1 MSRELL
7 FPSLVTLVSLLVY
20 FVFTGLVGRARG
32 RYNVPA
38 PQTTGNDN
46 FERVLRVQQN
56 TAEQLLSFLPALWI
70 FSLVISPLW
79 ASLLGAVWIVGRIVY
94 AAGYFKAAAKRGT
107 GFAITAAANVSLLLG
122 SVVGV
127 LYQLLKGN

>member
-1 MSRELL
+1 MTRELL
-7 FPSLVTLVSLLVY
+7 YPSLVTILSLLVY
-20 FVFTGLVGRARG
+20 MVFTGFVGRARS

-56 TAEQLLSFLPALWI
+56 TAEQLLIFLPALWI
-70 FSLVISPLW
+70 FALVLSPMW
-79 ASLLGAVWIVGRIVY
+79 AAALGGVWIVGRIVY

-107 GFAITAAANVSLLLG
+107 GFAITSAASVSLLLG
-122 SVVGV
+122 SLIGII
-127 LYQLLKGN
+127 LALTRAT

>member
-7 FPSLVTLVSLLVY
+7 YPSLVTLFSLLVY
-20 FVFTGLVGRARG
+20 LIFTVLVGRARG

-56 TAEQLLSFLPALWI
+56 TAEQLLSFLPGLWI
-70 FSLVISPLW
+70 FSLVVSPVW
-79 ASLLGAVWIVGRIVY
+79 ASLLGVVWIVGRIVY

-107 GFAITAAANVSLLLG
+107 GFAITALANIGLLLG
-122 SVVGV
+122 SLVGV
-127 LYQLLKGN
+127 LYQLAKGN